1 MRILTADLC
10 DLAERDVRV
19 AEPIFV
25 SFGGKGYCGGE
36 IFTVKLFED
45 NSLINEALATDGAGR
60 VLVVDGGGSTR
71 VALFG
76 GNLAQHAFDN
86 NWAGVVINGCVRDR
100 LELLDVPLGI
110 FAIASSPRR
119 SNKQGRGE
127 RGVDVRF
134 AGVDF
139 RSGEFLY
146 ADEDGVIVAP
156 RNLLSAD
163 VNAE

>member
-10 DLAERDVRV
+10 DLAESEVNV
-19 AEPIFV
+19 AKPIFA
-25 SFGGKGYCGGE
+25 SFGGKSSCGGE
-36 IFTVKLFED
+36 ILTVSVFED
-45 NSLINEALATDGAGR
+45 NSVVSDVLATDGGGR

-76 GNLAQHAFDN
+76 GNMALRALEN
-86 NWAGVVINGCVRDR
+86 NWAGVLINGCVRDR
-100 LELLDVPLGI
+100 LELLDVPLCI
-110 FAIASSPRR
+110 FALASSPRR

-127 RGVDVRF
+127 QGIDLRF

-139 RSGEFLY
+139 RSGEFIY

-156 RNLLSAD
+156 RNLLAAD
-163 VNAE
+163 AE